1 MKNGSELFC
10 ESCEVSIYMA
20 GDIDHAKQITR
31 RFCKEVK
38 TCVTLSPTTY
48 IYSGGEETG
57 FVISFRNYPRF
68 PSAGGLLEIKARD
81 LAQMLREALGQKS
94 YMIVSQGG
102 TKWSTEQND

>member
-31 RFCKEVK
+31 RFCKEIK

-48 IYSGGEETG
+48 IYSGGEESG

-68 PSAGGLLEIKARD
+68 PSASGSLEIKASKF
-81 LAQMLREALGQKS
+81 AQLLREALGQKS
-94 YMIVSQGG
+94 YMIVSEGG
-102 TKWSTEQND
+102 TTWSTEQND